1 MGFRMLREK
10 LEEENNNK
18 TCKGRNKKRSL
29 VL

>member
-1 MGFRMLREK
+1 MGFRMLRQK
-10 LEEENNNK
+10 LEEENNK